1 MTVED
6 DDLVRKALADG
17 IEQLVVGAVITRAGG
32 SLDRPEVLVLDRNT
46 DDFMGGIEEL
56 PSGKVESDETLLEA
70 LRREVHEETGLTM
83 RQASSFAFSFDYLSG
98 TGRRSRQFN
107 FVVETHGDEVAV
119 DPAQHVGFRWVP
131 LTGLADS

>member
-1 MTVED
+1 MTVEE

-32 SLDRPEVLVLDRNT
+32 SLDRPEVLVLERCT

-83 RQASSFAFSFDYLSG
+83 RRASRSG
-98 TGRRSRQFN
+98 GPSTLEIG
-107 FVVETHGDEVAV
+107 V
-119 DPAQHVGFRWVP
+119 
-131 LTGLADS
+131 